1 MERLR
6 IDLLEPTEVLVILAM
21 TLVVVPKMC
30 IEYFVPDLS
39 NRVLNR
45 TEFQTLGLEAA
56 PTFCFARPRA

>member
-6 IDLLEPTEVLVILAM
+6 IELLEPTEVLVILAM
-21 TLVVVPKMC
+21 TLGLVVPKMC

-45 TEFQTLGLEAA
+45 TEFQT
-56 PTFCFARPRA
+56 RS

>member
-21 TLVVVPKMC
+21 TLGLVVPKMC
-30 IEYFVPDLS
+30 IEYFVPVLS

-45 TEFQTLGLEAA
+45 TEFQT
-56 PTFCFARPRA
+56 RS

>member
-1 MERLR
+1 LARRNVNVMERLR

-21 TLVVVPKMC
+21 TLGLVVPKMC

-45 TEFQTLGLEAA
+45 TEFQT
-56 PTFCFARPRA
+56 RS